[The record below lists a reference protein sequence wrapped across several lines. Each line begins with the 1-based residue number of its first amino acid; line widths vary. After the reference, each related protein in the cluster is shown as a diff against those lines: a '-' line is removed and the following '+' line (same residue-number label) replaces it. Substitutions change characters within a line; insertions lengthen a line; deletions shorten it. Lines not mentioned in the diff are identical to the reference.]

1 MVMMVVVVVM
11 RAGGCRRDDC
21 QGEQGCENIGE

>member
-1 MVMMVVVVVM
+1 MVMMMVVM
-11 RAGGCRRDDC
+11 RAGGCRRDDG